1 MFSLGRVLQGASPV
15 GWQWPGFCGQ
25 SWPSR
30 VTWSFAPHQEG
41 SCRAAPAPGELPAA
55 RRDPFSQFPWQNKQ
69 LSLIMGC
76 HGNCWTSRQFSGV
89 CMCFC
94 RGLRALPAH
103 WLGFRAHHGP
113 RQSILPSA
121 TCSLA
126 CPCHPAHAGAPL
138 GPSSSR
144 SPQGQGIGAGRD
156 MSHVPGCCP
165 VWTSVPGSFA
175 PWGGLAQAPR
185 CLAVLRPVG
194 ARHSPGGTGSAGCG
208 RAGSQPPAGST
219 VRRTRRV
226 EIEQSLS

>member
-1 MFSLGRVLQGASPV
+1 MFSLGRVLRGASLV
-15 GWQWPGFCGQ
+15 GWQWPGFSGQ

-69 LSLIMGC
+69 LSLITGC
-76 HGNCWTSRQFSGV
+76 HGNRWTSRQFSGV

-113 RQSILPSA
+113 RQNILPSA

-126 CPCHPAHAGAPL
+126 CPCHPAHAGTILIQEPPGTGHWGWQGHVPCTWLLPCVDTHTRKLCPMGWDRHPAAWLCCAPWEPVIPRGVQGAL
-138 GPSSSR
+138 AVPGQGHSP
-144 SPQGQGIGAGRD
+144 PQG
-156 MSHVPGCCP
+156 
-165 VWTSVPGSFA
+165 
-175 PWGGLAQAPR
+175 AQ
-185 CLAVLRPVG
+185 
-194 ARHSPGGTGSAGCG
+194 SAAH
-208 RAGSQPPAGST
+208 REW
-219 VRRTRRV
+219 R
-226 EIEQSLS
+226 